1 MRSRPSILHFPA
13 GTDSSQRRSPGRV
26 FSRLSHT
33 DAQIDTLL
41 ATKNLDFTIR
51 MDRTQQ
57 TRFGV
62 WSQKAPD
69 VATGSLTSAG
79 DTSDTGTLADSFL
92 ELEPGMGLT
101 FAARQWRL
109 TRTTETSIEA

>member
-1 MRSRPSILHFPA
+1 M
-13 GTDSSQRRSPGRV
+13 
-26 FSRLSHT
+26 
-33 DAQIDTLL
+33 
-41 ATKNLDFTIR
+41 TKNLDFTIR

-69 VATGSLTSAG
+69 IATDSLSGAG
-79 DTSDTGTLADSFL
+79 HTSDTDTLADSFL